1 MTHDEAVLLKTYL
14 DLDAGAFEEWYRG
27 IRDGTAAGELED
39 KSELNA
45 ARAWERG
52 SPGRREG
59 LRRVDRGA
67 RGLGAGRRRGAA
79 MSTDRGIASFAPCPE
94 TPMPT
99 KVGGAKLVGPS
110 PRRRRR

>member
-52 SPGRREG
+52 FQE
-59 LRRVDRGA
+59 
-67 RGLGAGRRRGAA
+67 
-79 MSTDRGIASFAPCPE
+79 
-94 TPMPT
+94 
-99 KVGGAKLVGPS
+99 GAKACAAWTEAQEDSALAAEGVPA
-110 PRRRRR
+110 